1 MAEHPG
7 LRASDEDRERTAAE
21 IREHFTQGRL
31 DAHELSHRLERA
43 YSAQTTGEL
52 EALRADLPA
61 LPPDARRELAARR
74 ADLGRQLVQRTGAA
88 LSPFFI
94 CTVVWIF
101 SGASGSF
108 WPAWTLLI
116 AVIPL
121 VRNGWRLYG
130 PAPDLESV
138 EKELAERRARARH
151 R

>member
-1 MAEHPG
+1 M
-7 LRASDEDRERTAAE
+7 RASDEDRERAATE
-21 IREHFTQGRL
+21 IREHFAQGRL
-31 DAHELSHRLERA
+31 DAEELSHRLERA

-52 EALRADLPA
+52 DALRTDLPA
-61 LPPDARRELAARR
+61 LPPDVQREVAARR
-74 ADLGRQLVQRTGAA
+74 ADLSRQLVQRTGAA

-94 CTVVWIF
+94 CTLVWVF
-101 SGASGSF
+101 SDASGSF

-138 EKELAERRARARH
+138 EQELAERRAGGRR